1 MSGLP
6 ERIQEAGL
14 PALGRDAWVE
24 VRLDAIAT
32 NVRALKGKLPAGGHL
47 DVVLKADAYGLGA
60 VPVAR
65 AAFDAGVGRSEPSGA
80 LPLPTC
86 VTPPQQE

>member
-6 ERIQEAGL
+6 ERIQEVGL

-47 DVVLKADAYGLGA
+47 MW
-60 VPVAR
+60 
-65 AAFDAGVGRSEPSGA
+65 
-80 LPLPTC
+80 C
-86 VTPPQQE
+86 